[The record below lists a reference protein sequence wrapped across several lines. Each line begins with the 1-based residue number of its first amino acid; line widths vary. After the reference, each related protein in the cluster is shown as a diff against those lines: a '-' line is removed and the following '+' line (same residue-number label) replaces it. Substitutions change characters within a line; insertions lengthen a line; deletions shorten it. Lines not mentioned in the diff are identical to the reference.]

1 MMFFTHPANDI
12 LYQALPNSGVA
23 QKLIR
28 CIIYEDCMRD
38 MQPCPQPQPH
48 RCGEELRQFYE
59 SAKVDL
65 GNAIGSTE
73 LPYEEREELP
83 HFATVSITGMLLSVS
98 INCPTPSSNGC
109 FCQIVNNSSVA
120 LLLLCFNLMEA
131 ENYVTD
137 QFFPLPLG
145 CLRSQSQTCSP
156 PIVSSGTSIL
166 CVFISPVLAVI
177 SCL

>member
-1 MMFFTHPANDI
+1 MYHLWRLHERYAT
-12 LYQALPNSGVA
+12 LP
-23 QKLIR
+23 
-28 CIIYEDCMRD
+28 
-38 MQPCPQPQPH
+38 PTPTPQVW
-48 RCGEELRQFYE
+48 RRVKTDLGKC
-59 SAKVDL
+59 KVDL
-65 GNAIGSTE
+65 GNAIGSIE

-83 HFATVSITGMLLSVS
+83 HFATVLITGMLLSVC

-156 PIVSSGTSIL
+156 PIVNSGTSIL